1 LKPSQPSKQ
10 SKRVLIVGD
19 RRKGRVAALAKDLAA
34 ALKKYCYVAGID
46 LDHKLQ
52 LNKTDADLIIV
63 LGGDGSILRT
73 ARRLAGKPVPLVG
86 VNLGNL
92 GFLATVSADA
102 PHDLIA
108 KSISNA
114 NSFEQRNQ
122 LTVEILQPATKKI
135 INVGDAL
142 NDVVV
147 DRGASARLL
156 TLGIY
161 VDGQLAFESRGDG
174 IVVSTPTGST
184 AYALAAGGP
193 IIHPELDVILITP
206 ICAHS
211 LTNRPVVLSAKAN
224 IEIVIIDA
232 GAEARL
238 SVDGQTP
245 PRTALR
251 IGDHL
256 RVHRSPD
263 AVRLV
268 VLPNDGFYSRLRN
281 KLHFARP
288 VEG

>member
-1 LKPSQPSKQ
+1 M
-10 SKRVLIVGD
+10 KRVLIVGD
-19 RRKGRVAALAKDLAA
+19 RRKGRAAALAKALAT
-34 ALKKYCYVAGID
+34 ALKKYCDVAGID

-52 LNKTDADLIIV
+52 LNKTDADLIVV

-102 PHDLIA
+102 PHDIIA
-108 KSISNA
+108 KSIANA
-114 NSFEQRNQ
+114 NSFEQRKQ
-122 LTVEILQPATKKI
+122 LTVEILQPPSKKI
-135 INVGDAL
+135 VNIGDAL

-232 GAEARL
+232 GGEARL

-263 AVRLV
+263 VVRLV